1 MKNDFGKNN
10 KYNLIAAYA
19 IFVIAVG
26 VIIHALINH
35 IPAVKAGVDA
45 VFRVLSP
52 FLVGLFIAYLVNPLV
67 KKIGEGFFGDICKIK
82 NKSVRHGLG
91 ILFSYLIVVGVITA
105 LMFYII
111 PQFVMSLRDI
121 SDFAATAQ
129 SGYAKIIAFIENN
142 VSSEIISKAEI
153 EAYINALPNKIAE
166 FAKGIS
172 SELLTYTLKTGMN
185 VVSGLVNFLIS
196 FVVSIYLLIDKDR
209 LLKACR
215 RIIRC
220 IWSKDNADKILSTL
234 SDINKLYNNFIV
246 GKLAD
251 SLIIG
256 CLTYIVLIIL
266 NIPYALLVAVIVG
279 VTNMIPYFGPFIGGI
294 PSVLFMLLIDLK
306 SALILAVVIICIQQ
320 LDGLI
325 IGPKILGDKVGVR
338 PLWVM
343 FGITV
348 GGSVAGVLG
357 MFLGVPTVAAIGLI
371 SSRLIDKRL
380 DKKGVLDEDLESGLV
395 REILGEQKE
404 EAEAETEGKN
414 EQNQGEKAE
423 NKEE

>member
-45 VFRVLSP
+45 VFMVLSP

-172 SELLTYTLKTGMN
+172 SELLTYTLKAGMN

-220 IWSKDNADKILSTL
+220 IWSKNNADKILSTL
-234 SDINKLYNNFIV
+234 SDVNKLYNNFIV

-256 CLTYIVLIIL
+256 CLTYIVLIIF
-266 NIPYALLVAVIVG
+266 NIPYSLLIAVIVG

-380 DKKGVLDEDLESGLV
+380 DKKGVLDDDLESGLV

>member
-1 MKNDFGKNN
+1 M
-10 KYNLIAAYA
+10 
-19 IFVIAVG
+19 
-26 VIIHALINH
+26 
-35 IPAVKAGVDA
+35 
-45 VFRVLSP
+45 
-52 FLVGLFIAYLVNPLV
+52 
-67 KKIGEGFFGDICKIK
+67 
-82 NKSVRHGLG
+82 
-91 ILFSYLIVVGVITA
+91 
-105 LMFYII
+105 
-111 PQFVMSLRDI
+111 
-121 SDFAATAQ
+121 
-129 SGYAKIIAFIENN
+129 
-142 VSSEIISKAEI
+142 
-153 EAYINALPNKIAE
+153 
-166 FAKGIS
+166 
-172 SELLTYTLKTGMN
+172 
-185 VVSGLVNFLIS
+185 
-196 FVVSIYLLIDKDR
+196 
-209 LLKACR
+209 
-215 RIIRC
+215 
-220 IWSKDNADKILSTL
+220 
-234 SDINKLYNNFIV
+234 
-246 GKLAD
+246 
-251 SLIIG
+251 
-256 CLTYIVLIIL
+256 
-266 NIPYALLVAVIVG
+266 IVG

-380 DKKGVLDEDLESGLV
+380 DKKGVLDDDLESGLV

>member
-45 VFRVLSP
+45 VFMVLSP

-129 SGYAKIIAFIENN
+129 SGYAKIIAFIENH

-220 IWSKDNADKILSTL
+220 IWSKNNADKILSTL
-234 SDINKLYNNFIV
+234 SDVNKLYNNFIV

-256 CLTYIVLIIL
+256 CLTYIVLIIF
-266 NIPYALLVAVIVG
+266 NIPYSLLIAVIVG

-357 MFLGVPTVAAIGLI
+357 MFLGVPAVAAIGLI

-380 DKKGVLDEDLESGLV
+380 DKKGVLDDDLESGLV

>member
-45 VFRVLSP
+45 VFMVLSP

-82 NKSVRHGLG
+82 NKSVRHRLG

-220 IWSKDNADKILSTL
+220 IWSKNNADKILSTL
-234 SDINKLYNNFIV
+234 SDVNKLYNNFIV

-256 CLTYIVLIIL
+256 CLTYIVLIIF
-266 NIPYALLVAVIVG
+266 NIPYSLLIAVIVG

-380 DKKGVLDEDLESGLV
+380 DKKGVLDDDLESGLV